1 MIEILILEQKIKQMQ
16 DNINLYTKTVDELS
30 VELENYEQLGV
41 QLEQALINQRAA
53 AVVSI
58 SSRKN
63 TVYDCRLTNGYISSY
78 RSKITNYNSL
88 LVALNKDLETV
99 LRQYKIMTDE
109 PSDNVIYLEKV
120 KNARK

>member
-30 VELENYEQLGV
+30 VELENYEQLGI

-63 TVYDCRLTNGYISSY
+63 TVFDCRLTNGYISSY

-88 LVALNKDLETV
+88 LAALNKDLETV

-109 PSDNVIYLEKV
+109 PSNNVIYLEKV